1 MQYLQIL
8 LRIMRFSSVFSPG
21 ARHLRCF
28 FRMREH
34 LADIMRQQMQVVCR
48 INQPSTPC
56 VIRQRTPPTSDAMH
70 GTPSSIASPSEL
82 GEFSML
88 DGSTNT

>member
-34 LADIMRQQMQVVCR
+34 LADIMRQQM
-48 INQPSTPC
+48 PC

>member
-8 LRIMRFSSVFSPG
+8 LRIMRFSSVFLPG
-21 ARHLRCF
+21 ARHLRRFSGC
-28 FRMREH
+28 
-34 LADIMRQQMQVVCR
+34 ANISQISYASKCGSSAGY
-48 INQPSTPC
+48 ISPSTPC
-56 VIRQRTPPTSDAMH
+56 VIKQRTPPTSDAMH